1 MIHCIVYNKTNVLF
15 VKGFSWRRFGKKDR
29 CDTTPPPNPTDPERI
44 LMRRIDQDPS
54 DELILETLRNDSVG
68 RNSDVARF
76 INLIQSIEGSYSIFL
91 DAPWGEG
98 KTFFVKSVEAVLKS
112 RNSFL
117 KDPDTETF
125 DALPGGNILDKQPE
139 PYLPFYFNAWEN
151 DHYGDPLCPL
161 LADMASQYD
170 FDTKTDTASFSDKAV
185 TIIDMISGIASL
197 GAMGIGQTGFS
208 NALNTLKGKDLL
220 DQFKERK
227 ELRSKFDELIESV
240 LPKYASKM
248 ILFIDELDR
257 CNPLFSIRLLEQ
269 TKRLFANDNVILVY
283 SVDSI
288 QLANA
293 IAGAYGNQFDGKKYL
308 ERFYDMRFELT
319 PVDKLKYLDTM
330 GYGASDSYYYAK
342 TANDYIAK
350 SVFTMRDLN
359 RICRRL
365 REGQKY
371 IHSFERSGTGD
382 YPLYFAQNALLP
394 TFIVMAYI
402 DPSLWSRI
410 RNGSGFEEI
419 YDYASGNDRF
429 MHYLHRCLEGTRM
442 SNEED
447 KQGDDAPRKYIRRI
461 CALLFVDDTNSELY
475 QDAYRSIGAYMWQD
489 PNKKVFRTLEFPKAP
504 R

>member
-1 MIHCIVYNKTNVLF
+1 M
-15 VKGFSWRRFGKKDR
+15 
-29 CDTTPPPNPTDPERI
+29 
-44 LMRRIDQDPS
+44 
-54 DELILETLRNDSVG
+54 G
-68 RNSDVARF
+68 RNSDVVRF
-76 INLIQSIEGSYSIFL
+76 ISLIQSIEGSYSIFL

-257 CNPLFSIRLLEQ
+257 CNPLFSLRLLEQ

-382 YPLYFAQNALLP
+382 YPSILRKMHCSPLSSSWHTPILPYGVGSEMEVGLKRYTITPPATTASCTTYTDASKERGCQTKRINKATTLQGNTFAASALCFLSM
-394 TFIVMAYI
+394 T
-402 DPSLWSRI
+402 RI
-410 RNGSGFEEI
+410 LSFTK
-419 YDYASGNDRF
+419 
-429 MHYLHRCLEGTRM
+429 ML
-442 SNEED
+442 
-447 KQGDDAPRKYIRRI
+447 
-461 CALLFVDDTNSELY
+461 
-475 QDAYRSIGAYMWQD
+475 IGQ
-489 PNKKVFRTLEFPKAP
+489 
-504 R
+504 

>member
-1 MIHCIVYNKTNVLF
+1 
-15 VKGFSWRRFGKKDR
+15 
-29 CDTTPPPNPTDPERI
+29 
-44 LMRRIDQDPS
+44 MRRIDQDPS

-76 INLIQSIEGSYSIFL
+76 INLIQSIKGSYSIFL
-91 DAPWGEG
+91 DASWGEG

-170 FDTKTDTASFSDKAV
+170 FDTKTDTASFSVKAV

-197 GAMGIGQTGFS
+197 GAMGGGQTGLS
-208 NALNTLKGKDLL
+208 DALNTLKGKDLL

-293 IAGAYGNQFDGKKYL
+293 IAGVYGNQFDGKKYL

-319 PVDKLKYLDTM
+319 PVDKLKYLSIM
-330 GYGASDSYYYAK
+330 GYETSDSYPYANI
-342 TANDYIAK
+342 ANDYIAK
-350 SVFTMRDLN
+350 TVFTMRDLN
-359 RICRRL
+359 RIYRRL
-365 REGQKY
+365 REGQLY
-371 IHSFERSGTGD
+371 IHSLGSSSFGD
-382 YPLYFAQNALLP
+382 YSFFFAKNALLP
-394 TFIVMAYI
+394 TFIVMAYT
-402 DPSLWSRI
+402 DPSLWNRI

-419 YDYASGNDRF
+419 LDFASGNTQF
-429 MHYLHRCLEGTRM
+429 MDYLDHCLNETRM
-442 SNEED
+442 TNEED
-447 KQGDDAPRKYIRRI
+447 KQGSEARQKYIHRI
-461 CALLFVDDTNSELY
+461 CSLLFIEDTYSELY
-475 QDAYRSIGAYMWQD
+475 RDAYDSIGIHIWQYPD
-489 PNKKVFRTLEFPKAP
+489 KKVFRTLEFPKSQH
-504 R
+504 